1 MVDGA
6 TTIALIPP
14 QGVFRNRSGSLFCF
28 LLRQATLGSSKVLSE
43 CWGREKRESETAENR
58 EFAAKKLLS
67 SPRTDGQS
75 FWAKWF
81 MRRIYLLLL
90 NEFEYKCWK
99 IKMSESTDRQRK
111 QEQSKTNKQTSRQTD
126 RQTDG
131 GKNNLTLGL
140 FVRICD
146 WNNRNG
152 NAKSAYKME
161 MRLRTGEC
169 DWECKS
175 KRKCCQVEHKMHLP
189 NWISA
194 AK

>member
-1 MVDGA
+1 MADGA

-28 LLRQATLGSSKVLSE
+28 LLRQETLGSSKVLSE
-43 CWGREKRESETAENR
+43 CWGREKRESETETAENR

-75 FWAKWF
+75 LWTKWF

-90 NEFEYKCWK
+90 DEFEYKCWK

-126 RQTDG
+126 G
-131 GKNNLTLGL
+131 GKKQPYIGL
-140 FVRICD
+140 ICA
-146 WNNRNG
+146 N
-152 NAKSAYKME
+152 
-161 MRLRTGEC
+161 MRL
-169 DWECKS
+169 K
-175 KRKCCQVEHKMHLP
+175 
-189 NWISA
+189 
-194 AK
+194 